1 MANELDKT
9 IEELEAEVLEELEE
23 AEHGTQPKANATA
36 TDPMQ
41 KAKKNPEDA
50 NVQTIPGSTPDKVAP
65 HGGAAGSKSVSQD
78 KTIPKKGKADKMDT
92 AKDAGQN
99 RPLASSYDPM
109 EGYTDDEIRELC
121 HTKDHDC
128 ATMVE
133 HPQWGKGKP
142 ILRSHA
148 IPDDNGYV
156 EWYDVQFKHG
166 IEEKV
171 MAEDMTILYMG
182 SHNKEDAHKDPEKM
196 SKVELAAA
204 MDMMIKK
211 AKNGKKDDSVQLVK
225 AMYGAS
231 NNEGAH
237 EDDEDEMAEKKE
249 AVELRLKSIDV
260 SEHVNALVDGEGDLS
275 EDFKK
280 KAATVFEAAVKSKV
294 RSEVERMEE
303 DYRNELEENMNATK
317 DELTEKVDTYLNYVV
332 EEWMKENELAIER
345 GLKGEIAED
354 FISGLKQLF
363 EDHYVDVPDEKYDV
377 LEAQSEKI
385 SELEGK
391 INEMMEK
398 SIELKNTNATLVKEQ
413 VVSELS
419 SDLAETEIEKF
430 KGLVED
436 VDYSDEESYREK
448 LATLKESYF
457 PSVKPS
463 DEPVSSTIDDVE
475 TGNAQSTVDTT
486 DSMAAYMSAIGRSVK
501 K

>member
-1 MANELDKT
+1 MTK
-9 IEELEAEVLEELEE
+9 
-23 AEHGTQPKANATA
+23 
-36 TDPMQ
+36 
-41 KAKKNPEDA
+41 
-50 NVQTIPGSTPDKVAP
+50 VQL
-65 HGGAAGSKSVSQD
+65 
-78 KTIPKKGKADKMDT
+78 
-92 AKDAGQN
+92 GQ
-99 RPLASSYDPM
+99 
-109 EGYTDDEIRELC
+109 
-121 HTKDHDC
+121 
-128 ATMVE
+128 
-133 HPQWGKGKP
+133 
-142 ILRSHA
+142 
-148 IPDDNGYV
+148 
-156 EWYDVQFKHG
+156 
-166 IEEKV
+166 
-171 MAEDMTILYMG
+171 
-182 SHNKEDAHKDPEKM
+182 
-196 SKVELAAA
+196 A
-204 MDMMIKK
+204 MDIFSRKQKM
-211 AKNGKKDDSVQLVK
+211 AKNGQVQMVNAMRDVLSMDGHLQIKKMKMKSD
-225 AMYGAS
+225 
-231 NNEGAH
+231 
-237 EDDEDEMAEKKE
+237 EKKE

-280 KAATVFEAAVKSKV
+280 KAATVFETAVKSKV

-413 VVSELS
+413 VMSEVSY
-419 SDLAETEIEKF
+419 DLAETEFEKF

-448 LATLKESYF
+448 LETLKESYF
-457 PSVKPS
+457 PSVKPNY
-463 DEPVSSTIDDVE
+463 DAVSETIDDVE